1 VIDPKWQVRRNSYYP
16 DIDPGNAHQA
26 NRCRNTTGPCNLETD
41 ACKNTDKPNCLCT
54 NENETNCMVSVI
66 NDYTTGFNHSQY
78 NFAAVWLRGRWYLFS
93 NSFISDVQECG
104 LELRIGR

>member
-1 VIDPKWQVRRNSYYP
+1 
-16 DIDPGNAHQA
+16 
-26 NRCRNTTGPCNLETD
+26 
-41 ACKNTDKPNCLCT
+41 
-54 NENETNCMVSVI
+54 MVSVI
-66 NDYTTGFNHSQY
+66 NNYTTGFNHSQY